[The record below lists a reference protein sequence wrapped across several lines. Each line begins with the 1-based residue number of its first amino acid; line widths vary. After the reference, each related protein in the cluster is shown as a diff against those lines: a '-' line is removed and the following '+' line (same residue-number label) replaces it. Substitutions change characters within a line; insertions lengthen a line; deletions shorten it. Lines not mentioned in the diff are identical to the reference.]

1 MKFKRVLIKISG
13 EAIAGENGYGI
24 NEDVLRSICE
34 GIKEAYKTGVDIAIV
49 IGGGN
54 IWRGKNGKK
63 MDRTTSDHMGMLAT
77 IINGL
82 ALQAELDDLGV
93 ETRLQTAIE
102 MREIAE
108 QHIRKKAIR
117 HLEKRRVVIF
127 AGGTGNAFF
136 TTDTGAAL
144 RAAEI
149 NADAILLAKSVDAVY
164 DSDPKLNPDAK
175 KYDKISYEDILNQKL
190 RAMDLTA
197 VSLCM
202 DNKIPIYL
210 FSILDPKNIARILNG
225 EGIGTKI
232 S

>member
-24 NEDVLRSICE
+24 NEDILRSICE

-63 MDRTTSDHMGMLAT
+63 MDRTTSDHIGMLAT

-93 ETRLQTAIE
+93 DTRLQTAIE

-164 DSDPKLNPDAK
+164 DSDPKLNLDAK
-175 KYDKISYEDILNQKL
+175 KYDEISYEDILNKKL
-190 RAMDLTA
+190 RVMDLTA

-210 FSILDPKNIARILNG
+210 FSILDPRNIVRILNG
-225 EGIGTKI
+225 EEIGTKI

>member
-93 ETRLQTAIE
+93 DTRLQTSIE

-175 KYDKISYEDILNQKL
+175 RYDEISYEDILNKKL
-190 RAMDLTA
+190 RVMDLTA

-210 FSILDPKNIARILNG
+210 FSILEPQNIVRILNG
-225 EGIGTKI
+225 EEIGTKI

>member
-93 ETRLQTAIE
+93 DTRLQTSIE

-164 DSDPKLNPDAK
+164 DLDPKLNPDAK
-175 KYDKISYEDILNQKL
+175 RYDEISYEDILNKKL
-190 RAMDLTA
+190 RVMDLTA

-210 FSILDPKNIARILNG
+210 FSILEPQNIVRILNG
-225 EGIGTKI
+225 EEIGTKI